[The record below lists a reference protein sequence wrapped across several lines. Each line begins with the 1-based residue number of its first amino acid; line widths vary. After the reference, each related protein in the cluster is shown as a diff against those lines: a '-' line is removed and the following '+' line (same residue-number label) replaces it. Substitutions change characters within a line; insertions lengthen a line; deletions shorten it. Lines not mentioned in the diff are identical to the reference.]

1 MFASRR
7 KQAVAWIALI
17 AVLYSAATPVLA
29 ALRDGGRDGY
39 FGALCTFAG
48 IKPAP
53 GQPSDPSAPSGGE
66 TARQQHCIFCV
77 SGAWQPPLDVSLTLP
92 APEATGM
99 AAPRAGERATFS
111 TAATLQPLSPRAP
124 PQLV

>member
-1 MFASRR
+1 MFASRTKR
-7 KQAVAWIALI
+7 AVAWFALI

-39 FGALCTFAG
+39 FGALCTLAG

-53 GQPSDPSAPSGGE
+53 GQSSDPSIPSGGE

-77 SGAWQPPLDVSLTLP
+77 SGAWQPPLDISLTLP
-92 APEATGM
+92 TPDATGM
-99 AAPRAGERATFS
+99 AAPRTAGSVPLS

-124 PQLV
+124 PQLA